1 MRSTLSQTLFQAARS
16 FKPSPALRQLTRLS
30 YSTTPTTPTNH
41 GANHIQTRIPP
52 KETISKNGHR
62 FKEFDLNDRVYA
74 ITGGGRGLGLAM
86 AEALMEAGA
95 KGTPLPMHPRPST
108 HQI

>member
-1 MRSTLSQTLFQAARS
+1 M
-16 FKPSPALRQLTRLS
+16 
-30 YSTTPTTPTNH
+30 
-41 GANHIQTRIPP
+41 PP
-52 KETISKNGHR
+52 KESIKNGHR

-95 KGTPLPMHPRPST
+95 KGTSQLVHEILPATILTSHG
-108 HQI
+108 I